1 MNRFGIRDV
10 MSISIPSIGE
20 TILYTIITVF
30 DIMLVGRFGG
40 KNDISAVGLS
50 SQILVTF
57 SNILICTGLTTAI
70 ISIIARSIGARKYSA
85 AEEFGTIGFVM
96 GALISLFVSLFFW
109 KYSKYIL
116 IISGAKNEVLTD
128 SIVYIKICSF
138 GIFFYMLTTIQCS
151 ILKGYK
157 DTYTPFLCASIT
169 ILVNLIL
176 DIILIKNHTILGYSV
191 IKCAALS
198 KIISQLSGFF
208 FISIFMILKSK
219 IKIKFK
225 YLFKINFKKLKT
237 LFLLYIPSSLEEGAV
252 SISQLVSNIII
263 MYTGT
268 TAFAANQLAN
278 TVESIS
284 FMPSVGLS
292 IAATTLVGIKIGE
305 KDFHQAKKYANTC
318 TLIGVLIVSFFSIL
332 FLLIPYFLIHLFVP
346 SNETEVAFLG
356 SNCLR
361 IGASEQIFLAI
372 SIILTGALKGTGDT
386 KTPLFISIFVSWF
399 IRLPLMYYFIYI
411 LRCPVTYVWWIT
423 AFQWGLDAFL
433 TYVMFKYRLKK
444 KSLHISKI

>member
-1 MNRFGIRDV
+1 MNKFGIKDV

-57 SNILICTGLTTAI
+57 SNILICTGLTSAI
-70 ISIIARSIGARKYSA
+70 ISIIARSIGARKYTS
-85 AEEFGTIGFVM
+85 AEEFGTIGLVL
-96 GALISLFVSLFFW
+96 GAFVSLIVSIFFW
-109 KYSKYIL
+109 KYSKFIL
-116 IISGAKNEVLTD
+116 VFAGAKGEVLTD
-128 SIVYIKICSF
+128 SIVYIKLCSF
-138 GIFFYMLTTIQCS
+138 GMFFYMLTTIQCS

-157 DTYTPFLCASIT
+157 DTYTPFLCACLT
-169 ILVNLIL
+169 ILVNLVL
-176 DIILIKNHTILGYSV
+176 DIILIKNHSALGYSV

-198 KIISQLSGFF
+198 KIISQLLGFL
-208 FISIFMILKSK
+208 FISSFMILKAK
-219 IKIKFK
+219 VRIKLE
-225 YLFKINFKKLKT
+225 YLLKLNFKRLKT
-237 LFLLYIPSSLEEGAV
+237 LFLLYVPSSLEEGAI
-252 SISQLVSNIII
+252 SISQLISNIII

-305 KDFHQAKKYANTC
+305 KSFKQAKKYAFTC
-318 TLIGVLIVSFFSIL
+318 TLIGILIVSFFAVL

-346 SNETEVAFLG
+346 SNETEVTILG
-356 SNCLR
+356 GNCLR
-361 IGASEQIFLAI
+361 IGALEQVFLAV

-386 KTPLFISIFVSWF
+386 KTPLLISIFVSWF

-411 LRCPVTYVWWIT
+411 LHSSVTVVWWIT
-423 AFQWGLDAFL
+423 AFQWGLDAVL
-433 TYVMFKYRLKK
+433 TFIMFKYRLMK
-444 KSLHISKI
+444 KSLHLENI